1 MSTTRQRSGRK
12 GSAPAKKKSYGPS
25 ANAQGQSVDA
35 SQHIERITELLK
47 DNRASVQL
55 KGFDFVNVS
64 DEQINQMFHNN
75 SLNFTAPPLHYRRE
89 VTQLRHWSSNKL
101 GKEEMRLILEE
112 ADNYDIVI
120 SASSLLSTSIEVI
133 DFMLTSRL
141 SLLPLLLTLIG
152 TSSMSLDTSSS
163 DRSSCDGSPNN

>member
-1 MSTTRQRSGRK
+1 MTPPIARGYNDHLDHLLLLSYTIFCLRTKRSRHLHLIPSANLEYFLAFRQIRASLYCDTAITLGRYKMSTTRRRSGRK

-35 SQHIERITELLK
+35 SQHIEKITELLK

-75 SLNFTAPPLHYRRE
+75 SLNFTAPPLHHRR
-89 VTQLRHWSSNKL
+89 
-101 GKEEMRLILEE
+101 
-112 ADNYDIVI
+112 
-120 SASSLLSTSIEVI
+120 
-133 DFMLTSRL
+133 
-141 SLLPLLLTLIG
+141 
-152 TSSMSLDTSSS
+152 
-163 DRSSCDGSPNN
+163 